1 MARAARTRSSPARRH
16 PPCSWPLCRALL
28 FVFGTSCHFLL
39 AQGRAIRDTEEGQIL
54 GINQENLNIVLG
66 VGGASF
72 LASVTIMVYMRVI
85 TYRMVRKYL
94 EREVQE
100 LEEKLYQVK
109 NSLENK
115 AGGVREEM
123 PSYGPHMALIC
134 PHMALIW
141 PSDGPHMV
149 LRWPS
154 YGPHMPLR
162 WPPDVPRMAV

>member
-1 MARAARTRSSPARRH
+1 MG
-16 PPCSWPLCRALL
+16 RALL

-39 AQGRAIRDTEEGQIL
+39 AQGRAIRDTEESEIL

-72 LASVTIMVYMRVI
+72 LAAVTIMVYMRVI

-115 AGGVREEM
+115 SGGVREEM
-123 PSYGPHMALIC
+123 PSDGPPLALR
-134 PHMALIW
+134 W
-141 PSDGPHMV
+141 PSDGP
-149 LRWPS
+149 P
-154 YGPHMPLR
+154 
-162 WPPDVPRMAV
+162 MAP